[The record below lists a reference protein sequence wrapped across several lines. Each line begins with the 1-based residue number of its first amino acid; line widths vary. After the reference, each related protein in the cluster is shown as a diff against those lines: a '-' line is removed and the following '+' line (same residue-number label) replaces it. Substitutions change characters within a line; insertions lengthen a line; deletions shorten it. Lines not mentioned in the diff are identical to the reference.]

1 MGGPLSQFVCDMHE
15 SGSAAVIMS
24 PHLNDAVLSCGA
36 LLAHLVRRC
45 PVTVVTVFT
54 AAAPPPWSLSARRQL
69 RALGVTDAEDF
80 FEQRRAEDNKVL
92 AEIGAEVV
100 HLGLRDALFRRVGE
114 VADGQEAYTRQ
125 RPAYPAFRFDAARGR
140 IARTDAGLAAEVAA
154 RMREVVRE
162 AGARV
167 LFAPLGIGRHVDHL
181 ITRRAA
187 QYLGLGT
194 VYYSDFPYSE
204 TAVPERSFVRR
215 AGLVPHPWL
224 IGRAENADR
233 IAGYRTQFAGLFPL
247 GTVPLR
253 PEVYWLDAG
262 DSAAA
267 TLGTGPPGARDS
279 GLRHVRD
286 LPGHDRSTGQARGTR
301 PPPRSRRRRNRR

>member
-1 MGGPLSQFVCDMHE
+1 MHE

-24 PHLNDAVLSCGA
+24 PHLDDAVLSCGA
-36 LLAHLVRRC
+36 LVAHLARRC
-45 PVTVVTVFT
+45 PVTVVSVFT
-54 AAAPPPWSLSARRQL
+54 AAAPPPWSLSARRHL
-69 RALGVTDAEDF
+69 RSLGVADAEDF
-80 FEQRRAEDNKVL
+80 FEQRRAEDSKVL

-114 VADGQEAYTRQ
+114 VADEQACARR

-140 IARTDAGLAAEVAA
+140 IARTDAGLPAEVAA
-154 RMREVVRE
+154 RIRDVVRE
-162 AGARV
+162 TGARV
-167 LFAPLGIGRHVDHL
+167 LFAPLGVGRHVDHL

-204 TAVPERSFVRR
+204 TAVPERRFVRR

-224 IGRAENADR
+224 DGRAENADR

-253 PEVYWLDAG
+253 PEIYWLDAK
-262 DSAAA
+262 DSATA
-267 TLGTGPPGARDS
+267 T
-279 GLRHVRD
+279 
-286 LPGHDRSTGQARGTR
+286 
-301 PPPRSRRRRNRR
+301 

>member
-1 MGGPLSQFVCDMHE
+1 MRGPLSRFVCDMHE

-24 PHLNDAVLSCGA
+24 PHLDDAVLSCGA
-36 LLAHLVRRC
+36 LLAHLARRC

-69 RALGVTDAEDF
+69 RVLGVADAEDF
-80 FEQRRAEDNKVL
+80 FEQRRAEDSKVL

-114 VADGQEAYTRQ
+114 AAGGPPCPGR
-125 RPAYPAFRFDAARGR
+125 RPAYPTFRFDAARGR
-140 IARTDAGLAAEVAA
+140 IARTDAGLPAEVAA
-154 RMREVVRE
+154 RVGEVVGE

-187 QYLGLGT
+187 QHLGLGT

-204 TAVPERSFVRR
+204 TSVPERRFVRR
-215 AGLVPHPWL
+215 AGLVAHPWL
-224 IGRAENADR
+224 SGRAENADR
-233 IAGYRTQFAGLFPL
+233 IAGYRTQFSGLFPL

-253 PEVYWLDAG
+253 PEIYWLDAR
-262 DSAAA
+262 DSATVA
-267 TLGTGPPGARDS
+267 
-279 GLRHVRD
+279 
-286 LPGHDRSTGQARGTR
+286 
-301 PPPRSRRRRNRR
+301 